1 MGFHNKIAFETP
13 DGKTIFL
20 DLNAMEKE
28 KIVPTLNYFLFG
40 LGSVPGYTAKI
51 FIDNAKL
58 IDEKDFLDIVNRAIN
73 SEVAQK
79 DTKDLLS
86 FLRKIFIAKFD
97 SLHFESKISFIK
109 LHFELL
115 KHSDLQEIVRE
126 EFKEWPDILKS
137 FCKFYVSQELSSEEL
152 ELIKKAL
159 KK

>member
-1 MGFHNKIAFETP
+1 MGFHDKIAFETP

-86 FLRKIFIAKFD
+86 FLRKIFIAKFN
-97 SLHFESKISFIK
+97 S

-115 KHSDLQEIVRE
+115 KHLRREIQGITRA
-126 EFKEWPDILKS
+126 FTSSMLSLK
-137 FCKFYVSQELSSEEL
+137 EL
-152 ELIKKAL
+152 ELIKR
-159 KK
+159 